1 MHHQPHAIIYP
12 NNTAMT
18 ADKEIELLEKIVA
31 NQARLIELQ
40 RESIELLKK
49 INAWCMRNA
58 TIYKNLGAG

>member
-1 MHHQPHAIIYP
+1 
-12 NNTAMT
+12 MT

-49 INAWCMRNA
+49 INA
-58 TIYKNLGAG
+58 